1 MQLGSKGFTHMTHNK
16 KAKQSHTHQLSLS
29 GLFLFELIL
38 ATAFLALSSV
48 VCIRMYL
55 GAETLSRRSAA
66 RTHAVSE
73 AQNIAASWLSHEEQ
87 PEVLHFDSEWNV
99 VNENGLFASDN
110 YSYEVAL
117 TVTEDDQY
125 KGLST
130 LTISVYTFSGHAASD
145 LLYELEVNRYDA

>member
-1 MQLGSKGFTHMTHNK
+1 MFHDK
-16 KAKQSHTHQLSLS
+16 KAQQSHTRQLSQS

-48 VCIRMYL
+48 VCIRLYL
-55 GAETLSRRSAA
+55 GAETLSRSSAA

-99 VNENGLFASDN
+99 VNENGLFASDS
-110 YSYEVAL
+110 YSYEMTL
-117 TVTEDDQY
+117 TVTEDARY

-145 LLYELEVNRYDA
+145 LLYELEVKRYDA